1 MVVAMYD
8 IMHGFGDGNYVFGF
22 CLPFAGFRVGMLWV
36 SQGFLRSWFIKVFNF
51 KTFDDGQVWNNLELY
66 IPETIT

>member
-22 CLPFAGFRVGMLWV
+22 CLPFAGFRVGINAL
-36 SQGFLRSWFIKVFNF
+36 GFSGFF
-51 KTFDDGQVWNNLELY
+51 KKLIYKSF
-66 IPETIT
+66 